1 MEFKSKTDFIAITPS
16 RQVCMLA
23 KQYDDAINLTIGDP
37 DIATPKPICDAAY
50 KAVLEGKT
58 HYAPNAGIPELRQA
72 ICDFTERKKGVK
84 YDVDQCVVTVGAVSA
99 IYLSLM
105 ALVNPGDEVIIIPPY
120 WSQYRNMT
128 LLLGGKPVMV
138 EKLDENL
145 NPDKDALE
153 SLVTN
158 HTKAI
163 IMNNPNNPS
172 GHIYPE
178 CVLRAVADI
187 AVRHGLYVFAD
198 EVYDS
203 LVYERPFVSMA
214 TFCPQENMLLF
225 NSCSKSF
232 AMTGW
237 RVGFLLGPANFV
249 KSVVKLQQ
257 NLVSSVPS
265 MTQYAALEAFT
276 HDDEYIPEIVD
287 VFSKRRRVLID
298 NLCKVEKLKFATPD
312 GTFYTFIDISA
323 TGLNSQ
329 EFVFGLL
336 EKEYVAL
343 VPGYAYGIGFD
354 KYVRL
359 AYTQKESLLIE
370 GVGRIKRF
378 VESLI

>member
-37 DIATPKPICDAAY
+37 DLSTPKPICDAAY
-50 KAVLEGKT
+50 KAMLEGKT
-58 HYAPNAGIPELRQA
+58 HYAPNAGIPELRQV
-72 ICDFTERKKGVK
+72 ICDFTERRKWVK
-84 YDVDQCVVTVGAVSA
+84 YDADQCIVTIGAVSA

-105 ALVNPGDEVIIIPPY
+105 ALVNPDDEIIIIPPY
-120 WSQYRNMT
+120 WSQYKNMT

-145 NPDKDALE
+145 NPDIEALE

-172 GHIYPE
+172 GHVYPE
-178 CVLRAVADI
+178 WVLKAVADV

-214 TFCPQENMLLF
+214 AFCPPENMLLF

-257 NLVSSVPS
+257 NLVASVPS

-276 HDDEYIPEIVD
+276 HDDEYIPKIVD
-287 VFSKRRRVLID
+287 VFSKRRKVLID
-298 NLCKVEKLKFATPD
+298 NLCKVEKLKFVNPE
-312 GTFYTFIDISA
+312 GTFYAFIDISA
-323 TGLNSQ
+323 TGLNSK

-336 EKEYVAL
+336 EKEHVAL
-343 VPGYAYGIGFD
+343 VPGYAYGDGFD
-354 KYVRL
+354 NYVRL
-359 AYTQKESLLIE
+359 AYTQKEDLLID
-370 GVGRIKRF
+370 GIGRIKRF
-378 VESLI
+378 VESLS